1 MHPRFHPR
9 LINGP
14 FDDPGLFIPFQFES
28 QAILFDL
35 GDIQALTS
43 RDILKISHVFV
54 SHTHM
59 DHFIGFD
66 RMLRLALGREK
77 KLHLFGPRHFL
88 SNVEGKL
95 AAYSWNLVA
104 NYPYRLKLL
113 LTEIHH
119 DYQLTRAYL
128 CQNKFIPTGEAE
140 KQPATDILIE
150 TPAFKVSAAIL
161 DHGIPCL
168 GFVIKERFHVNI
180 NKDALN
186 ALDLQT
192 GPWLTDFK
200 KALFTGV
207 DPASE
212 IEVRT
217 GSDTIR
223 HFALGELADR
233 IAIITPGQKISYIAD
248 VAYTPANADKIIALA
263 QNSDHL
269 FIEAA
274 FLDAQQNLAAEK
286 HHLTARQAGELAA
299 RCGAR
304 QFTIFHFSP
313 RYLGQEDLLYQE
325 AKAAH
330 AENLQHPS
338 VKNR

>member
-14 FDDPGLFIPFQFES
+14 FDDPGLFIPFLFES

-35 GDIQALTS
+35 GDNQVLTS

-66 RMLRLALGREK
+66 RILRLALGREK
-77 KLHLFGPRHFL
+77 NLHLFGPRQFL

-104 NYPYRLKLL
+104 NYPYRLKLR

-119 DYQLTRAYL
+119 DYQLSRTYL
-128 CQNKFIPTGEAE
+128 CQNEFIPTDEAE
-140 KQPATDILIE
+140 RKPFTNILVE
-150 TPAFKVSAAIL
+150 APAFKVSAAIL
-161 DHGIPCL
+161 DHDIPCL
-168 GFVIKERFHVNI
+168 GFAIKERFHVNI

-186 ALDLQT
+186 ELDLQT

-200 KALFTGV
+200 QALYAGA
-207 DPASE
+207 DPTSE
-212 IEVRT
+212 IEVIT

-223 HFALGELADR
+223 HFTLGELADH
-233 IAIITPGQKISYIAD
+233 IAMVTPGQKISYIAD
-248 VAYTPANADKIIALA
+248 VAYTPANADKIISLA
-263 QNSDHL
+263 QDSDHL

-274 FLDAQQNLAAEK
+274 FLDAQQDLAAEK

-299 RCGAR
+299 CCGAR

-325 AKAAH
+325 AEAAY
-330 AENLQHPS
+330 AENS
-338 VKNR
+338 

>member
-14 FDDPGLFIPFQFES
+14 FDDPGLFIPFLFES

-35 GDIQALTS
+35 GDNQVLTS

-66 RMLRLALGREK
+66 RILRLALGREK
-77 KLHLFGPRHFL
+77 NLHLFGPRHFL

-104 NYPYRLKLL
+104 NYPYRLKLR

-119 DYQLTRAYL
+119 DYQLSRTYL
-128 CQNKFIPTGEAE
+128 CQNEFIPTDEAE
-140 KQPATDILIE
+140 RKPFTNILVE
-150 TPAFKVSAAIL
+150 APAFKVSAAIL
-161 DHGIPCL
+161 DHDIPCL
-168 GFVIKERFHVNI
+168 GFAIKERFHVNI

-186 ALDLQT
+186 ELDLQT

-200 KALFTGV
+200 QALYAGA

-212 IEVRT
+212 IEVIT
-217 GSDTIR
+217 GSDMIR
-223 HFALGELADR
+223 HFTLGELADH
-233 IAIITPGQKISYIAD
+233 IAMVTPGQKISYIAD
-248 VAYTPANADKIIALA
+248 VAYTPANADKIISLA
-263 QNSDHL
+263 QDSDHL

-274 FLDAQQNLAAEK
+274 FLDAQQDLAAEK

-325 AKAAH
+325 AEAAY
-330 AENLQHPS
+330 AENS
-338 VKNR
+338 

>member
-14 FDDPGLFIPFQFES
+14 FDDPGLFIPFLFES

-35 GDIQALTS
+35 GDNQVLTS

-66 RMLRLALGREK
+66 RILRLALGREK
-77 KLHLFGPRHFL
+77 NLHLFGPRQFL

-104 NYPYRLKLL
+104 NYPYRLKLR

-119 DYQLTRAYL
+119 DYQLSRTYL
-128 CQNKFIPTGEAE
+128 CQNEFIPTDEAE
-140 KQPATDILIE
+140 RKPFTNILVE
-150 TPAFKVSAAIL
+150 APAFKVSAAIL
-161 DHGIPCL
+161 DHDIPCL
-168 GFVIKERFHVNI
+168 GFAIKERFHVNI

-186 ALDLQT
+186 ELDLQT

-200 KALFTGV
+200 QALYAGA

-212 IEVRT
+212 IEVIT

-223 HFALGELADR
+223 HFTLGELADH
-233 IAIITPGQKISYIAD
+233 IAMVTPGQKISYIAD
-248 VAYTPANADKIIALA
+248 VAYTPANADKIISLA
-263 QNSDHL
+263 QDSDHL

-274 FLDAQQNLAAEK
+274 FLDAQQDLAAEK

-299 RCGAR
+299 CCGAR

-325 AKAAH
+325 AEAAY
-330 AENLQHPS
+330 AENS
-338 VKNR
+338 